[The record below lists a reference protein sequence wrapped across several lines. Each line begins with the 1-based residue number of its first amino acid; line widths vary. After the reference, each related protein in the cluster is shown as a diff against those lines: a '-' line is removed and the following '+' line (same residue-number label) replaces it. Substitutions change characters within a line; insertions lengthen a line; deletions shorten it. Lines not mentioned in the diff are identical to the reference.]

1 MFGHKLI
8 FDPEKLSRSDPPGAP
23 TDMNIHW
30 RHQHPAATTYE
41 IVDQLHDRHAVG
53 VTADR
58 VAATVAGWLAEL
70 DVQSPLT
77 DELARATQ
85 RGDWP
90 TTHTICDQLSID
102 LMIAA

>member
-1 MFGHKLI
+1 MSRFGVL
-8 FDPEKLSRSDPPGAP
+8 GAH

-30 RHQHPAATTYE
+30 RHQRPATTTYE

-77 DELARATQ
+77 EELAHATL
-85 RGDWP
+85 RRDWP
-90 TTHTICDQLSID
+90 ATHTICDQLSID